1 MRKVLTVTLG
11 VATLVAALSSIAA
24 ADPVPASTQAMQ
36 DVSTMIRTTTSF
48 SQPAKPATT
57 PDKSDPERPFQPDYT
72 NTLTPQQMQA
82 AWESEIERVFVPPI
96 GGGG

>member
-24 ADPVPASTQAMQ
+24 ADPVPAATQATQNISMM
-36 DVSTMIRTTTSF
+36 TRTTVSF
-48 SQPAKPATT
+48 SQPEKPAPT

-72 NTLTPQQMQA
+72 NTLTPAQMQA
-82 AWESEIERVFVPPI
+82 AWESEIERVFAPPI